1 MISFEA
7 IITLLLITAFLAQ
20 FQNIWFFS
28 PSIMY
33 FLVFVGVFAYI
44 FFDLQALSNRRQ
56 KIWEGLKQLDLFLLI
71 FSIIIGAILT
81 NIYQRHQSSPEL
93 FAHDIVIQ
101 TESAVKFL
109 LQGKNPYKET
119 FFDTP
124 LAKWEYKVDGVTTVN
139 PALYHF
145 IMPPFN
151 LLLSTISYVLVTPFL
166 GWYDNRFLS
175 IFSFLGILVL
185 SFIITPKIKER
196 LLLLSLISFNPSFS
210 HFFIE
215 GRNDIIALFW
225 LILSL
230 AFLARKKLMI
240 SSAIFALAFAT
251 KQTIWPILPFYVF
264 FLFFQSR
271 KTNILEKLAQ
281 TLKLL
286 LPWIIISL
294 ILFMPFFLWDPK
306 AFFDGSVK
314 YVSGGLP
321 TSHPISGFGFS
332 KFLLSFNFITASH
345 NYYPF
350 WIWQLAIGLPL
361 MCYLLRKQKENNTVG
376 QLLINYGIFLFVY
389 WFFSRYFYDSHFV
402 YLSIIFIFAHFFE
415 KSYAQKN
422 AI

>member
-7 IITLLLITAFLAQ
+7 IITFLLITIFLAQ

-44 FFDLQALSNRRQ
+44 YFDFQALSKRRQ

-124 LAKWEYKVDGVTTVN
+124 LAKWEYKVDGVTEVN
-139 PALYHF
+139 SALYHF

-185 SFIITPKIKER
+185 SFIITPKK
-196 LLLLSLISFNPSFS
+196 
-210 HFFIE
+210 
-215 GRNDIIALFW
+215 GV
-225 LILSL
+225 
-230 AFLARKKLMI
+230 
-240 SSAIFALAFAT
+240 T
-251 KQTIWPILPFYVF
+251 KT
-264 FLFFQSR
+264 
-271 KTNILEKLAQ
+271 
-281 TLKLL
+281 
-286 LPWIIISL
+286 
-294 ILFMPFFLWDPK
+294 
-306 AFFDGSVK
+306 
-314 YVSGGLP
+314 
-321 TSHPISGFGFS
+321 
-332 KFLLSFNFITASH
+332 
-345 NYYPF
+345 
-350 WIWQLAIGLPL
+350 
-361 MCYLLRKQKENNTVG
+361 
-376 QLLINYGIFLFVY
+376 
-389 WFFSRYFYDSHFV
+389 
-402 YLSIIFIFAHFFE
+402 
-415 KSYAQKN
+415 
-422 AI
+422 